1 MNRDRRRMLG
11 GAAGLGLL
19 GAAGLLAGAGQATG
33 SDYRALVVLFLT
45 GGNGFDSGFLTR
57 SCLGCPFGFSSL
69 MGGSTAFCQSAG
81 CFACSQVLTKRSSTI
96 ISIFGKA

>member
-19 GAAGLLAGAGQATG
+19 GAAGLLVGVGQATG

-45 GGNGFDSGFLTR
+45 GGNDGHNLLVPTDAAYSDYERARQNRRAALPAVAQR
-57 SCLGCPFGFSSL
+57 P
-69 MGGSTAFCQSAG
+69 GGDAARLDG
-81 CFACSQVLTKRSSTI
+81 
-96 ISIFGKA
+96 G